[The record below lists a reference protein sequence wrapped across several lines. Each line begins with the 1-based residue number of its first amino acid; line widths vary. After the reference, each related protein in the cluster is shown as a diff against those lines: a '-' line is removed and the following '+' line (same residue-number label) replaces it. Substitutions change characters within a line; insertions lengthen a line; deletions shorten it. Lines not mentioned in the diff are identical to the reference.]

1 LLTVNLLRPRT
12 VILLMSGHVFRRG
25 TPNLKTDPSDNWI
38 DRLWTVGLL
47 AAAILIFLLNL
58 GNLPL
63 RDWDEG
69 IAAQVAREM
78 WRGEW
83 NWLYPTI
90 GGTPYLNKP
99 PLIHWLM
106 ALCFAAGGVNEWTAR
121 FAPAMLAAT
130 SVPLV
135 YAVGRE
141 LFRERLSAIFSALVS
156 LTLLPVVRHGRLA
169 MLDGAVLCF
178 LLLMIWCVLRSRRD
192 LRYALGAGLGLGLI
206 CLTKGILLGLL
217 LGAIALFFLLW
228 DTPRIIASRYLWTG
242 LAIGILP
249 VIAWYTAQFLHYGQQ
264 FFDANLLDQ
273 SWRRVWEPVG
283 NHQGPFWYYLL
294 EILESTWAWQLFWF
308 LGLRLA
314 IENRNF
320 AWAKLVLVWT
330 GIYLVAISLMT
341 TKLPWYVLPIYPA
354 FALVVG
360 HYLAE
365 VWQINYGQPTINYE
379 QQEKDK
385 EKSTSNSSFS
395 LIPSPSLPFPFSL
408 WPFFVLLCGVSVGA
422 SLYFSGFVKFG
433 GNFGPVELDL
443 QLVLIAFSVTMAM
456 VAMLLRQHDR
466 QFILILFWGTYVSL
480 LLFVFSNNWVWEL
493 AEDYPVKPVAEIV
506 RTGTN
511 FGQQILTSHRYP
523 RPSLNF
529 YSDRRVIPA
538 KPDRLRQ
545 VWGMSAKPYFLLD
558 RSALNKL
565 GLENVKVI
573 KTTGDWF
580 LVTRDRKDKP
590 RIEGTIIQ

>member
-1 LLTVNLLRPRT
+1 
-12 VILLMSGHVFRRG
+12 MSGHVFRRG
-25 TPNLKTDPSDNWI
+25 NPNLKTHQSDNWI
-38 DRLWTVGLL
+38 DGLWTLGLL
-47 AAAILIFLLNL
+47 AAAIFLFALNL

-69 IAAQVAREM
+69 IAGQVAREM

-90 GGTPYLNKP
+90 GGIPYLNKP
-99 PLIHWLM
+99 PLVHWLM
-106 ALCFAAGGVNEWTAR
+106 ALCFGVGGVNEWTAR
-121 FAPAMLAAT
+121 LAPAMLTAT

-135 YAVGRE
+135 YLIGRE
-141 LFRERLSAIFSALVS
+141 LFRERLSAIFSALVC

-178 LLLMIWCVLRSRRD
+178 LLIMMWCVLRSRRD

-206 CLTKGILLGLL
+206 CLTKGVLLGLL
-217 LGAIALFFLLW
+217 LGAIAFFFLLW
-228 DTPRIIASRYLWTG
+228 DTPRLLTSRYLWTG
-242 LAIGILP
+242 IAIGFLP
-249 VIAWYTAQFLHYGQQ
+249 VIAWYAAQFLHYGQE
-264 FFDANLLDQ
+264 FLSANLLDQ
-273 SWRRVWEPVG
+273 SLRRVWEPVG
-283 NHQGPFWYYLL
+283 NHKGPFWYYLL
-294 EILESTWAWQLFWF
+294 EILESAWPWQLFWF

-320 AWAKLVLVWT
+320 AWGKLVLVWS
-330 GIYLVAISLMT
+330 GVYLVAISAMN

-365 VWQINYGQPTINYE
+365 VWQTNYVRSTISYK
-379 QQEKDK
+379 QQEAGKGQ
-385 EKSTSNSSFS
+385 SPSISPTPYSFRLSS
-395 LIPSPSLPFPFSL
+395 SPSLPLPFSL
-408 WPFFVLLCGVSVGA
+408 WPFFVLLCGVSVA
-422 SLYFSGFVKFG
+422 VSLYFSGFVKMG

-443 QLVLIAFSVTMAM
+443 QLVLIAFSLTMATT
-456 VAMLLRQHDR
+456 AMLLQQQDR
-466 QFILILFWGTYVSL
+466 HFILILFWGTYISL
-480 LLFVFSNNWVWEL
+480 LLLVISNHWVWEL

-506 RTGTN
+506 RTGTTV
-511 FGQQILTSHRYP
+511 GQEVLTSHRYP

-529 YSDRRVIPA
+529 YSDRRVIPT
-538 KPDRLRQ
+538 KPEQLKE
-545 VWGMSAKPYFLLD
+545 VWETSPQPYFLLD

-573 KTTGDWF
+573 KTTGNWF
-580 LVTRDRKDKP
+580 LVTRDRRYKP
-590 RIEGTIIQ
+590 EMGANIIR

>member
-1 LLTVNLLRPRT
+1 
-12 VILLMSGHVFRRG
+12 MSGHVFRRG
-25 TPNLKTDPSDNWI
+25 NPHLKTDRSDNWI
-38 DRLWTVGLL
+38 DRLWTLGLL
-47 AAAILIFLLNL
+47 AAAILIFALNL

-90 GGTPYLNKP
+90 GGTPYFNKP
-99 PLIHWLM
+99 PLVHWLI
-106 ALCFAAGGVNEWTAR
+106 ALCFGAGGVNEWTAR

-141 LFRERLSAIFSALVS
+141 LFRERLSAIFSALVD

-192 LRYALGAGLGLGLI
+192 LRYALGAGIGLGLI
-206 CLTKGILLGLL
+206 CLTKGILLGFL
-217 LGAIALFFLLW
+217 LGAIAFFFLLW
-228 DTPRIIASRYLWTG
+228 DTPRLLASRYLWTG

-249 VIAWYTAQFLHYGQQ
+249 VIAWYTAQFLHYGQE
-264 FFDANLLDQ
+264 FLNANLLNQ
-273 SWRRVWEPVG
+273 SFRRVWEPVG
-283 NHQGPFWYYLL
+283 NHHGPFWYYFL
-294 EILESTWAWQLFWF
+294 EILESVWPWQLFWF
-308 LGLRLA
+308 HGLRLA
-314 IENRNF
+314 IENRSF
-320 AWAKLVLVWT
+320 AWGKLVLVWS
-330 GIYLVAISLMT
+330 GVYLFAISAMT

-365 VWQINYGQPTINYE
+365 VWQTNYVRPTITYE
-379 QQEKDK
+379 QQEA
-385 EKSTSNSSFS
+385 EGLKSISPSSISHSFS
-395 LIPSPSLPFPFSL
+395 LIPVPSLPIPFSL
-408 WPFFVLLCGVSVGA
+408 WPFFVLLCGISVGA
-422 SLYFSGFVKFG
+422 SLYFSGFVKVG
-433 GNFGPVELDL
+433 ENFGPVELDL

-456 VAMLLRQHDR
+456 VAMLLRQQDR
-466 QFILILFWGTYVSL
+466 QFILILFWGTYISL
-480 LLFVFSNNWVWEL
+480 LLLVFSDNWVWEL

-511 FGQQILTSHRYP
+511 FGQQVLTSHRYP

-538 KPDRLRQ
+538 KSDQLKQ
-545 VWGMSAKPYFLLD
+545 AWKTSIKPYFLLD
-558 RSALNKL
+558 RLALNKL
-565 GLENVKVI
+565 GLENVKVL
-573 KTTGDWF
+573 KTSGDWF
-580 LVTRDRKDKP
+580 LVTRDKEYQP
-590 RIEGTIIQ
+590 EIGETIIR